1 MQSTVWYPTVT
12 KDYINFEK
20 WRLIS
25 VTFCLVCCFKC
36 CEVCEMKLQLI
47 VLTTNGTYG
56 SGSLA
61 NSLGRASELH
71 VCALLPQQQAAVDS
85 SLSFKCIVFTN
96 SKQSSNKN
104 RQQVADKSTQKKIC
118 RCQRLLLL
126 YSK

>member
-1 MQSTVWYPTVT
+1 MIDVSLLAIYNH
-12 KDYINFEK
+12 YAINSMVSNSNQDFEK

-61 NSLGRASELH
+61 NSLGRASKLH
-71 VCALLPQQQAAVDS
+71 VRALTCMLPQQ
-85 SLSFKCIVFTN
+85 
-96 SKQSSNKN
+96 
-104 RQQVADKSTQKKIC
+104 
-118 RCQRLLLL
+118 
-126 YSK
+126 